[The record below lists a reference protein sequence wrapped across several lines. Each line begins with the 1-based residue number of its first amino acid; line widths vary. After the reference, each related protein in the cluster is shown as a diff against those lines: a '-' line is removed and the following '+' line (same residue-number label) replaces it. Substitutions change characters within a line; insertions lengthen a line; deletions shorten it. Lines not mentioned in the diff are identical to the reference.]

1 MNRNRLLIA
10 AAAAAFTYQI
20 GSRLGSSDVLSLGPW
35 LAIAIFCFWKAWT
48 SPKKWGVR
56 LGVFFIVVLAIQILL
71 LYGYLKKV
79 GDVRFWSLIIPMA
92 IPLIVVSSCFFALSF
107 LPEETEA

>member
-10 AAAAAFTYQI
+10 VAVTAFTYQL
-20 GSRLGSSDVLSLGPW
+20 GSRLGSSDLLSLVPW
-35 LAIAIFCFWKAWT
+35 LAIGIFCFWKAWT

-56 LGVFFIVVLAIQILL
+56 LGGFFIVVLAVQILL
-71 LYGYLKKV
+71 LAGYLKKV
-79 GDVRFWSLIIPMA
+79 GDARFWSLVIPMA
-92 IPLIVVSSCFFALSF
+92 IPLIVLISCFFALSF